1 MVLFEDRLK
10 KVPYHESVENY
21 MMNVIWPAFIVISF
35 IYAIFTGRVNEIN
48 EGIFNSA
55 SDAVQLSITF
65 LGTICLWNGIM
76 EIVKKTSLIKK

>member
-35 IYAIFTGRVNEIN
+35 IYAIFAGRVNEIN

-65 LGTICLWNGIM
+65 RNNLFVEWNNGDCKENFIN
-76 EIVKKTSLIKK
+76 